1 VTEILYGLR
10 DAQRERVAALRGAG
24 EFFWLDVSLHET
36 SLDDLLEALD
46 LPERA
51 AQALASRGE
60 AEGPS
65 RRFHADGH
73 QLVFTTSCC
82 VESSDGPA
90 GTQRMR
96 PVEIRVLVSGEYLLT
111 IHEEPVAL
119 TKLLAPDLGEDRSE
133 QYVVYSVLDAMVG
146 TACAAQ
152 NELEL
157 MLDDLM
163 VGRLT
168 CVPAA

>member
-1 VTEILYGLR
+1 MTEILYGLR
-10 DAQRERVAALRGAG
+10 DSQRARLAALREAG
-24 EFFWLDVSLHET
+24 EFFWMDVSLRET
-36 SLDDLLEALD
+36 SLDDLVEALD

-51 AQALASRGE
+51 AQAWQAREAGDPSRG
-60 AEGPS
+60 
-65 RRFHADGH
+65 FHADGH
-73 QLVFTTSCC
+73 HVFTTSCY
-82 VESSDGPA
+82 VEPSDGPA
-90 GTQRMR
+90 GAQRMR
-96 PVEIRVLVSGEYLLT
+96 PVETRVLVSGEYLLT

-119 TKLLAPDLGEDRSE
+119 TKLLAPDIVEGRSE

-146 TACAAQ
+146 TAFAAL

-163 VGRLT
+163 AGRLT